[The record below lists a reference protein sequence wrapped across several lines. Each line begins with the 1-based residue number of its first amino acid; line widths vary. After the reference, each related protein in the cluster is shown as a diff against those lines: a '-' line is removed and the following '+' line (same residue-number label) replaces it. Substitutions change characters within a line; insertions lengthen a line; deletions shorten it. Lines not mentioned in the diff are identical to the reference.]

1 MTSAVFPG
9 SFDPFTVGH
18 RYIVERAA
26 ARFDSLVVT
35 VVVNPN
41 KQGMFGVDE
50 RIALIREDCADLP
63 NVRVDRWT
71 GLLVDYTRNEGIDTI
86 VKGLRSGTD
95 FDYEVPMAQ
104 MNRDLTDV
112 ETMFLLTDPRFA
124 HVSSS
129 LVKEVAKLGGD
140 VVPFLS
146 PRIHDRLQARLAG
159 ERRI

>member
-26 ARFDSLVVT
+26 GRFDSLVVT

-41 KQGMFGVDE
+41 KKGMFDVDE
-50 RIALIREDCADLP
+50 RIALIREDCADLT

-71 GLLVDYTRNEGIDTI
+71 GLLVDYLRQENIDTI

-104 MNRDLTDV
+104 MNRELADV
-112 ETMFLLTDPRFA
+112 ESMFLLTDPRYA

-140 VVPFLS
+140 ITPFLS
-146 PRIHDRLQARLAG
+146 PAIHQRLQARLAG
-159 ERRI
+159 EQRI

>member
-1 MTSAVFPG
+1 MSSAVFPG

-18 RYIVERAA
+18 RYVVERAA
-26 ARFDSLVVT
+26 TRFDTLVVT

-41 KQGMFGVDE
+41 KRGMFDVDE

-71 GLLVDYTRNEGIDTI
+71 GLLVDYLRNEGIDTI

-104 MNRDLTDV
+104 MNRELTDV

-140 VVPFLS
+140 VAPFLS
-146 PRIHDRLQARLAG
+146 PHVHERLQAALAG
-159 ERRI
+159 ERRV